1 MMQNSERKHLLQQL
15 QVLEQQKNGTT
26 DFMEQMEIAGE
37 IHAIEMK
44 LNNIKPTDS
53 SMDLKTLTSSF
64 NTTSI
69 RKRLVII

>member
-53 SMDLKTLTSSF
+53 SMECEGCGS
-64 NTTSI
+64 
-69 RKRLVII
+69 